1 MKIWLMI
8 DGKGDLHGPFWD
20 LHQVMGYGTVREE
33 PITLLQVEN
42 GAEGPVC
49 MVAAK
54 ALTAAIERTLL
65 AKDCFP

>member
-20 LHQVMGYGTVREE
+20 LRNAMAYAAVPE

-65 AKDCFP
+65 AKECFP